1 MKKEDKT
8 PSRLIQ
14 LGKIYRL
21 IEQFEEIS
29 RIELSKL
36 SGLAPASIT
45 SLSRSLIEKRLI
57 MEKTSRNTDN
67 RGRPAIALCVSPFYW
82 QALCATLMEDRFEII
97 LSELDGVI
105 IEQSVFPLQ
114 KDDLECLDKFLVK
127 SVKQFLAETH
137 SLARPITFSVTV
149 GGELD
154 KNGYLIKLGCTK
166 FAHLDLKSLFTPYFN
181 IPILIA
187 EYFKTWLLAEST
199 LGNVINCDDVLFL
212 QLDDEINLS
221 VLSEGELLF
230 SREQDKININ
240 HLIVPRLNEL
250 QALIN
255 HDLPEVER
263 YQVQHQV
270 THRAIAQ
277 FIDALYPNR
286 VFSNNSEKMN
296 FLCEQIQLKDKNAL
310 RIIEHITDCLAYILM
325 NLVHIFSARRVML
338 NSSLLQL
345 KDFLLEQLNR
355 KLKSYLV
362 DNISTVSVI
371 AGKYEWN
378 SPIVAASA
386 IKQGIYD
393 GSLLTS
399 LVKQEEN
406 IINF

>member
-1 MKKEDKT
+1 
-8 PSRLIQ
+8 
-14 LGKIYRL
+14 
-21 IEQFEEIS
+21 
-29 RIELSKL
+29 
-36 SGLAPASIT
+36 
-45 SLSRSLIEKRLI
+45 
-57 MEKTSRNTDN
+57 
-67 RGRPAIALCVSPFYW
+67 
-82 QALCATLMEDRFEII
+82 
-97 LSELDGVI
+97 
-105 IEQSVFPLQ
+105 
-114 KDDLECLDKFLVK
+114 
-127 SVKQFLAETH
+127 
-137 SLARPITFSVTV
+137 
-149 GGELD
+149 
-154 KNGYLIKLGCTK
+154 
-166 FAHLDLKSLFTPYFN
+166 
-181 IPILIA
+181 
-187 EYFKTWLLAEST
+187 
-199 LGNVINCDDVLFL
+199 